1 MFRNFLVIWVLFTAL
16 VLPAQELAA
25 VEKGKLTKIGGRV
38 TNAIQKEVNL
48 AFFKDIVSFNEEIFP
63 IPIQQNNNFG
73 MSFQLNEP
81 TQVTFNYMG
90 VDLKLFLEP
99 GDDLFIQFDAVNFRS
114 SIRYS
119 GKGSLHNN
127 FLLQTYKMYNKWD
140 EESLLFEIADRK
152 PMEFR
157 RFMDRIRNERF
168 GFYKDYPEKNQFTE
182 DFKHYACAD
191 IDYWWSYYLLRYRV
205 EHFSTQGI
213 DETVIPKEYYSF
225 LDEILVNNDRAL
237 SNPYYA
243 YFLDRYL
250 HFRSEVPGKL
260 ENEPVSIRVDVPSI
274 FVLSKPEQPPILTEV
289 KKGARMRYLHEKSTF
304 KSKVLIKD
312 ALHED
317 YWYKIKT
324 GNGYIGWVIGVGLVF
339 EDDFSMLVDTSEESD
354 STSTA
359 DPNQFE
365 VAQKYLKGNALYY
378 VMANDLYWR
387 SRVMPL
393 EELEKQVD
401 NFLLINPVK
410 SYDQIAKSTLE
421 KIQKENNTDK
431 IYGSTNYQIVEDFK
445 IENDNLP
452 AQAVVTSVVIDAVK
466 NPVTTPKTATPDK
479 TKIRVNTENQD
490 TTSTVVLESI
500 AYANAAL
507 NKAAEPVEKETLIK
521 EEIVK
526 AEIVKEKVVK
536 EKVVKEEVAKEEV
549 AKEEVVKEKVVKEEV
564 VKEEVVK
571 EEVVKEEIVKELV
584 EDTTAVVVI
593 PQLEV
598 QEEFIDIPLST
609 KKRPSTPIT
618 ISGKVE
624 AYTGR
629 SLKLVLYTDPVTF
642 IEEEFEFK
650 INGDWTFEVNLN
662 LKEPTLGYLLYGA
675 ERSPVFLEPDN
686 QLSFSF
692 HGQAFQKTLHF
703 SGKGNVQNNYLL
715 AQRKFFKGEDEV
727 LRKKM
732 KDSNPTEFSKYMSAQ
747 LEARL
752 SFLQKFIDSYEM
764 SFSFTNYAYADID
777 YWYGYHLLN
786 YPWEHPLYHNQ
797 DAPMKVPESYY
808 DFLNNIN
815 ISQENALPNQH
826 YTYFLD
832 GYFDYQAEL
841 PQNEGMTDM
850 EIAERDLQ
858 GDVLNY
864 YKCKLYSI
872 ACKRGK
878 AKAKGSAMK
887 DFIASCDNETYNDV
901 LRMAY
906 NEAKGL
912 TNGAPAPMFH
922 LKDINGKLVS
932 LDDFKGKTVY
942 IDFWASWCSPC
953 IMQMRNSRNWKATF
967 KDKDVVFVYISLDKD
982 HKTWERHV
990 KNNALQGI
998 HLIAD
1003 SGNVYQSKIARL
1015 YHVKRLPAVFLLD
1028 KNTNIHFNSTRDKT
1042 RLRLSDMI
1050 NGLLLSN

>member
-1 MFRNFLVIWVLFTAL
+1 MFRNFLLIWVLFTSL
-16 VLPAQELAA
+16 VLPAQD
-25 VEKGKLTKIGGRV
+25 VTSIEKGTLTKIGGRV
-38 TNAIQKEVNL
+38 INSAQKEVTMT
-48 AFFKDIVSFNEEIFP
+48 FFRDIVSFNEESFSV
-63 IPIQQNNNFG
+63 PIQQDNSFG

-81 TQVTFNYMG
+81 TQVMFNYMG
-90 VDLKLFLEP
+90 IELKLFLEP
-99 GDDLFIQFDAVNFRS
+99 GDDMFIQFDAINFRS

-119 GKGSLHNN
+119 GKGSLQNN
-127 FLLQTYKMYNKWD
+127 YLLQTYKMYNEWD
-140 EESLLFEIADRK
+140 EQFLLFEIADRS
-152 PMEFR
+152 PLDFR
-157 RFMDRIRNERF
+157 RFMDQMHRQRF
-168 GFYKDYPEKNQFTE
+168 GFYKDYPEKNNFSD
-182 DFKHYACAD
+182 DFRHYACAD
-191 IDYWWSYYLLRYRV
+191 IDYWWAYYLLRYRV
-205 EHFSTQGI
+205 EHFSSQGI

-225 LDEILVNNDRAL
+225 LDEVLVNNDRAL

-274 FVLSKPEQPPILTEV
+274 FVLSKPEQPPIVTEV

-304 KSKVLIKD
+304 KSKVLIKE

-324 GNGYIGWVIGVGLVF
+324 GDGFIGWVIGVGLVF
-339 EDDFSMLVDTSEESD
+339 EDDFSDLMETSETSLGSD
-354 STSTA
+354 STSTVA
-359 DPNQFE
+359 AIPFE
-365 VAQKYLKGNALYY
+365 TAQKYLKGNALYY

-387 SRVMPL
+387 SRIIPL

-401 NFLLINPVK
+401 EFLLINPVK

-421 KIQKENNTDK
+421 KIQKETNPDI
-431 IYGSTNYQIVEDFK
+431 IYGSTNYRIVKDIKMESDK
-445 IENDNLP
+445 VLTE
-452 AQAVVTSVVIDAVK
+452 AVITSVSINEKKDDVNVADSK
-466 NPVTTPKTATPDK
+466 SNDE
-479 TKIRVNTENQD
+479 TKVRVNTETND
-490 TTSTVVLESI
+490 TTSTAVLESI
-500 AYANAAL
+500 AYANTEL
-507 NKAAEPVEKETLIK
+507 NKPAET
-521 EEIVK
+521 
-526 AEIVKEKVVK
+526 VKEQ
-536 EKVVKEEVAKEEV
+536 
-549 AKEEVVKEKVVKEEV
+549 
-564 VKEEVVK
+564 
-571 EEVVKEEIVKELV
+571 LV
-584 EDTTAVVVI
+584 IAEDTSAVLVM

-598 QEEFIDIPLST
+598 QTEFIDIPLVT
-609 KKRPSTPIT
+609 EERPSTPVT
-618 ISGKVE
+618 IKGKVD

-629 SLKLVLYTDPVTF
+629 PLKLVLYTDPVTF
-642 IEEEFEFK
+642 IEEEYQFK
-650 INGDWTFEVNLN
+650 INGDWSFEVNIN
-662 LKEPTLGYLLYGA
+662 LKEPTIGYLLYGD

-686 QLSFSF
+686 QLHFTF

-715 AQRKFFKGEDEV
+715 AQRKFFKGEDNV

-732 KDSNPTEFSKYMSAQ
+732 KNVKPLGFSKYMSEQ
-747 LEARL
+747 REARL
-752 SFLQKFIDSYEM
+752 AFLQKYIDSYEM
-764 SFSFTNYAYADID
+764 SFSFTNYAIADID
-777 YWYGYHLLN
+777 YWYAYNLLN

-797 DAPMKVPESYY
+797 DAPMEMADGYY
-808 DFLNNIN
+808 DFLGRIN

-841 PQNEGMTDM
+841 PQNEGMSDM
-850 EIAERDLQ
+850 ELAERDLQ

-878 AKAKGSAMK
+878 AKAKGPEIK
-887 DFIASCDNETYNDV
+887 DFIASCDNETYNDI
-901 LRMAY
+901 LRVAY

-912 TNGAPAPMFH
+912 TNGSPAPNFS
-922 LKDINGKLVS
+922 LKDINGQMVS

-942 IDFWASWCSPC
+942 VDFWASWCSPC

-982 HKTWERHV
+982 VKAWERHV
-990 KNNALQGI
+990 KNNRLKGI

-1028 KNTNIHFNSTRDKT
+1028 KNGNIHFNSTRDKT

-1050 NGLLLSN
+1050 SGLLLSN